1 MHDSARFRRLIERH
15 GHYGTDGC
23 PIPDL
28 MVMSSFTPTMPLAHI
43 AAPSLA
49 VVAQGAKRSVVGDLS
64 FDYAAGQFQV
74 ISVELPFTSHVTV
87 ASRERPFL
95 GMGIRLRASVIAE
108 LMLEMAPASETDRP
122 APESPRGIAVNE
134 LTPELLDALERLLAL
149 LDAPADAAAL
159 AGLYERE
166 IVWRLLNGPQGRMV
180 RQIGLVDSRLAHVA
194 RAIGWIRGHYAE
206 PIRVE
211 ELAALASMS
220 PSSFHRHFRAV
231 TTLTPI
237 QFQKQIRLQ
246 RARALLLADP
256 GAVATVGYGV
266 GYASASQFSREYRR
280 LFGAPP
286 GRDSQALRAVV

>member
-15 GHYGTDGC
+15 GHYGTEQV
-23 PIPDL
+23 PIPGL

-49 VVAQGAKRSVVGDLS
+49 VVAQGAKRSVIGDAS

-74 ISVELPFTSHVTV
+74 VSVELPITSNVTV

-95 GMGIRLRASVIAE
+95 GMGMRLRPSVIAE
-108 LMLEMAPASETDRP
+108 LLLERAPTLAADVP
-122 APESPRGIAVNE
+122 AGIVVSD
-134 LTPELLDALERLLAL
+134 LGPELLDALERLVAL
-149 LDAPADAAAL
+149 LDTPADAAAL

-166 IVWRLLNGPQGRMV
+166 IVWRLLTGPQGQLV
-180 RQIGLVDSRLAHVA
+180 RQIGLADSRLNHLS
-194 RAIGWIRGHYAE
+194 RAIGWIRDHYAE
-206 PIRVE
+206 PIKVE

-220 PSSFHRHFRAV
+220 VSSFHRHFRAV
-231 TTLTPI
+231 TMLTPI

-266 GYASASQFSREYRR
+266 GYTSASQFSREYRR

-286 GRDSQALRAVV
+286 GRDSQALRAGVL